1 MIIHHLQG
9 LSQDDNSG
17 NLDPVFGLACL
28 ALIRC
33 VHSQDQSYDLQE
45 RGAFAQF
52 LIDADI
58 RLVPWKSSCWVY
70 QS

>member
-1 MIIHHLQG
+1 MIIHHLQE
-9 LSQDDNSG
+9 LSQDDNYG

-28 ALIRC
+28 DLIGC
-33 VHSQDQSYDLQE
+33 VHSQDQSYDLQD
-45 RGAFAQF
+45 RRYFAKF